1 MANGES
7 IGGPEAA
14 PAGRLSS
21 VALQAWFAEQ
31 IAAAAGIAPDEVDPE
46 ASFRDLGLSS
56 RALVSLHGA
65 LEDRLGR
72 TVPAEVVWEHGSPAR
87 LARFLGG
94 DSAAGARG
102 VSAAGHGP
110 AAADGAGPH
119 GPHAGPVAEPIA
131 VVGIGLRLPGGVDS
145 PDGFWRLLCD
155 GADAVRETPPERWSL
170 DAEAVRRAGADPA
183 ACRWGALLERVDE
196 FDAGFFGISPR
207 EAVAMDPQQRLLL
220 EVAWE
225 AIDRAA
231 VPLDRLRTGRTG
243 VFVGIANYDYGRMQD
258 AEGAGIGAY
267 TSTGSALS
275 IAANRLSYAFDL
287 RGPSLSVDTACSSS
301 LVAVHLAAQSLRNRE
316 SDAVLVGGVSLALS
330 PVIGLNY
337 GLLGGIS
344 PTGRCRA
351 FDADADGIVRG
362 EGVAV
367 VLLERLSDAVRH
379 GDPVIAVLRGSAI
392 NQDGRTNGLTA
403 PSAAAQADVVRSAWR
418 EAGVTPADVGLVET
432 HGPGTRLGDP
442 IEVAALAEVFGD
454 EGVRCALGS
463 VKTNMGHLEA
473 AAGLVGLVKAALCVQ
488 RGRIPGNLHFRRPNP
503 RIPLEGTPFFVPTAV
518 TDWPAAFPRRVA
530 GVSSFGFGG
539 TNAHVVVA
547 NAETP
552 QVPADPDPADGRPHV
567 LVASARDAGALARS
581 ARRLAE
587 TVELEASLGDLCFTA
602 ARRRTHL
609 EHRLAVAGHSREE
622 LAAGLRAFAD
632 GGHPAGVRA
641 GLARGVAPMV
651 AWCFAGYAGDPGEA
665 GRALYAVPGPF
676 RDTIDQVA
684 PLIAEEAGFDVRDIL
699 RERATAPEDRLDV
712 LLPAAF
718 AVQVALAAW
727 WRSAGVTPDAVV
739 GHSAGEVAAAYVAG
753 ALDLPDATRV
763 ICRRARLLQTL
774 TGRGAMMAVD
784 LPYER
789 ALRDSG
795 GGLAI
800 AVDAAP
806 GQVVVSGPD
815 EALAAL
821 GERCEA
827 EGVRFRRLTTR
838 VAGHSELV
846 EPILA
851 ELGEQLSGITPRTPA
866 VPFVSTV
873 DTGVWNPVADTAYW
887 LRNLRRTVHFRPA
900 VEDLAARGFGV
911 FLEISTHPVL
921 VHSIDRTLPAGGS
934 ARPAVLSSVRR
945 DVPSWESLLA
955 TLAELHCR
963 GVAVDWSARYP
974 RGEIVPLPS
983 YPWQHRPYWFTPQE
997 RSPAGPASAATAA
1010 PEPAGSP
1017 GSSAATRPPA
1027 SPPGQYSVTWHPAP
1041 PPAAP
1046 AARDD
1051 GWLVLSDD
1059 GPYGTAVVVELA
1071 RRGRRCL
1078 LVRPDRLDEHV
1089 LRRLRE
1095 GEQPWLVVDLRAL
1108 TDTQEDHETIPPD
1121 LAERRLARTTALVA
1135 GLTAAGLGDRAR
1147 AWWVTRGAQP
1157 VSGRGEPVD
1166 VASAALWSLAR
1177 TVRLEHPGL
1186 WGGLLDV
1193 GADDP
1198 ALVARCLADEL
1209 LAAGPEDEVAYREG
1223 RRFVARLTAAEPA
1236 RPGAAPDADPE
1247 GAYLV
1252 CGGLGRLGTEVARWL
1267 AGRGARHLVL
1277 TGRTGP
1283 GPRHQAG
1290 LRALADLGVEVTTV
1304 RADVA
1309 DEAAMT
1315 ALFERFGRD
1324 LPPLREVY
1332 HLATSRGIGRLATTR
1347 AEDAHAR
1354 LAAKVRGGWLLH
1366 RLCDGRG
1373 VSRLVFFSSAVACLG
1388 WRSGGHYAA
1397 ANGFLDALAHE
1408 RTRAGEPTLSV
1419 GWGAW
1424 DMPDSPDVDLVGDDG
1439 FRLMPPGDCLAILGS
1454 LLTGDATHRAVAAVD
1469 WPVLAGAYRSGRAV
1483 PVLDT
1488 VAGAARPATAEP
1500 RAAEPAEG
1508 SPAPVR
1514 DDGVRAA
1521 APQAAAPQ
1529 AATPRAAVP
1538 GGADGTPEAQAAP
1551 RPDAVD
1557 AVNALNALN
1566 ALNDVDG
1573 MRGMLR
1579 AELAAVLRVEDPA
1592 EIDPRVGLFELGLD
1606 SVMSVELR
1614 ARIERRLGRE
1624 VPPTLVFEFP
1634 TIEELAVALSGD
1646 TAGDVAGNTAGGV
1659 AGITAGGVAG
1669 DMAGQPAPFS
1679 ARPVPAGRPGSAG
1692 GDGGPAAAAGAPL
1705 RADLPSPADP
1715 PHAAEAEAA
1724 PYGHDPLEEQDELI
1738 RRLAE
1743 KLELLR

>member
-7 IGGPEAA
+7 IGGTEAA

-87 LARFLGG
+87 LARFLGA

-102 VSAAGHGP
+102 VLAAEHGP
-110 AAADGAGPH
+110 AAADGSGPH
-119 GPHAGPVAEPIA
+119 GPHAGPGAEPIA

-155 GADAVRETPPERWSL
+155 GADAVRETPPERWPL

-231 VPLDRLRTGRTG
+231 VPMDRLRTGRTG

-301 LVAVHLAAQSLRNRE
+301 LVAVHLAAQSLRNGE
-316 SDAVLVGGVSLALS
+316 SDAALVGGVSLALS

-367 VLLERLSDAVRH
+367 VLLERLSDAVRN
-379 GDPVIAVLRGSAI
+379 GDPVIAVLRGSAV

-403 PSAAAQADVVRSAWR
+403 PSAAAQSDVVRSAWR
-418 EAGVTPADVGLVET
+418 DAGVTPADVGLVET

-454 EGVRCALGS
+454 DGVRCALGS

-503 RIPLEGTPFFVPTAV
+503 RIPMEGTPFFVPTGV
-518 TDWPAAFPRRVA
+518 TDWPAAFSRRVA

-552 QVPADPDPADGRPHV
+552 QVTPGPDPAAGRPHV
-567 LVASARDAGALARS
+567 LMASARDAGALARS

-609 EHRLAVAGHSREE
+609 EHRLAVVGHSRDE
-622 LAAGLRAFAD
+622 LTAGLRAFAD

-774 TGRGAMMAVD
+774 TGRGAMMSVD
-784 LPYER
+784 LSYER
-789 ALRDSG
+789 ALRESG
-795 GGLAI
+795 GGLAV

-815 EALAAL
+815 EALAGL
-821 GERCEA
+821 SERCEA
-827 EGVRFRRLTTR
+827 EGVRFRRLATR

-851 ELGEQLSGITPRTPA
+851 ELGEQLSGITPRTAA

-873 DTGVWNPVADTAYW
+873 DPGVWNPLADAAYW

-921 VHSIDRTLPAGGS
+921 AHSIDRTLPARGP

-945 DVPSWESLLA
+945 DAPSWESLLE

-997 RSPAGPASAATAA
+997 RRPAGPAPAASTTVEPAASATAA
-1010 PEPAGSP
+1010 PAASAASAASATVEP
-1017 GSSAATRPPA
+1017 AATRLPA
-1027 SPPGQYSVTWHPAP
+1027 APPGQYAVTWHPAP

-1051 GWLVLSDD
+1051 GWLVLTDD

-1095 GEQPWLVVDLRAL
+1095 GAQPWLVVDLRAL
-1108 TDTQEDHETIPPD
+1108 TDTREDHEENLPD
-1121 LAERRLARTTALVA
+1121 LAGQRLARTTALVA

-1147 AWWVTRGAQP
+1147 TWWVTRGAQP
-1157 VSGRGEPVD
+1157 VSGPGEPVD

-1236 RPGAAPDADPE
+1236 RPGPAPDADPE

-1252 CGGLGRLGTEVARWL
+1252 CGGLGRLGSEVGRWL

-1277 TGRTGP
+1277 TGRTGS

-1366 RLCDGRG
+1366 RLCAGRG

-1424 DMPDSPDVDLVGDDG
+1424 DVPDSPDVDLVGDDG

-1454 LLTGDATHRAVAAVD
+1454 LLTGDVTHRAVAAVD

-1488 VAGAARPATAEP
+1488 VAGAARTAAAQSPAAQSP
-1500 RAAEPAEG
+1500 AAQSPAAASADG

-1514 DDGVRAA
+1514 DDGGRVA
-1521 APQAAAPQ
+1521 APR
-1529 AATPRAAVP
+1529 AATPWAAVP
-1538 GGADGTPEAQAAP
+1538 GGADGTSEAQAVP
-1551 RPDAVD
+1551 RPDVVSPLNPLSPLSP
-1557 AVNALNALN
+1557 VNA
-1566 ALNDVDG
+1566 VDG

-1579 AELAAVLRVEDPA
+1579 AELATVLRVADPE

-1624 VPPTLVFEFP
+1624 VPPTLVYEYP
-1634 TIEELAVALSGD
+1634 TIEELAVALAGD
-1646 TAGDVAGNTAGGV
+1646 TAGDTAWEAAGP
-1659 AGITAGGVAG
+1659 
-1669 DMAGQPAPFS
+1669 PAPFS
-1679 ARPVPAGRPGSAG
+1679 GRPGLAG
-1692 GDGGPAAAAGAPL
+1692 GDGGPVAAAGAPL
-1705 RADLPSPADP
+1705 PADLPLPVDP
-1715 PHAAEAEAA
+1715 PHAAEAGAA
-1724 PYGHDPLEEQDELI
+1724 PHGHDPLEEQDELI